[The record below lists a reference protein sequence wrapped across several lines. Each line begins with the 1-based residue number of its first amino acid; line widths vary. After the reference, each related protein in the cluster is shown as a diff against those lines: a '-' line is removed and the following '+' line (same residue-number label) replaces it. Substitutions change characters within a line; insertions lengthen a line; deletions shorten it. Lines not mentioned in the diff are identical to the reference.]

1 MIMQDN
7 LFTQFGCQELSTQ
20 ELKDIQGGGYVND
33 LLTVVKIGYFLTK
46 GFVVNAPL
54 VGPLAVSLLTS
65 FVDPVVNAA

>member
-1 MIMQDN
+1 MQNN
-7 LFTQFGCQELSTQ
+7 LLTQFGCEELSAR
-20 ELKDIQGGGYVND
+20 EMKDIHGGGYIGD
-33 LLTVVKIGYFLTK
+33 LLTVVKVGYFLTK